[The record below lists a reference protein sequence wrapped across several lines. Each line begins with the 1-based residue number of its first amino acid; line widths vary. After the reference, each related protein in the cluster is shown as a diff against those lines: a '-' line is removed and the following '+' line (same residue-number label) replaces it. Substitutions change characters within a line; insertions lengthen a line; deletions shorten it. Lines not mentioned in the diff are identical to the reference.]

1 MPFPTLSKTV
11 SCLFA
16 CVAFAAIMSVEA
28 ANATIYYVATNGS
41 DSYPGTNTQPL
52 RTIAAGVKELSAG
65 DTLYVKVGDLY
76 GIYSTLASSHPQRNI
91 LEQSHHG
98 GRQSRRYRHH

>member
-28 ANATIYYVATNGS
+28 AHATIYYVATNGS

-52 RTIAAGVKELSAG
+52 RTIAAGVKRAFRRRHPVCQSRNLCR
-65 DTLYVKVGDLY
+65 
-76 GIYSTLASSHPQRNI
+76 IHSTLASPYPQRNF
-91 LEQSHHG
+91 LEQSHHR
-98 GRQSRRYRHH
+98 GR